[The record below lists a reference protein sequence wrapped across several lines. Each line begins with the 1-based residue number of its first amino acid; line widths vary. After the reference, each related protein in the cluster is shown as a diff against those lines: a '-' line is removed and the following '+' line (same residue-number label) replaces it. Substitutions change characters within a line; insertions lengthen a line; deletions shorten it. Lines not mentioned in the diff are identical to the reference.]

1 MKESSLLMA
10 MAANCY
16 MAMCVYLGLQR
27 IDVRS
32 SPRLVLGGRSMAMRA
47 SGTTEATVVI
57 AMRFVEML
65 IALAA

>member
-1 MKESSLLMA
+1 MKESSLLMV

-16 MAMCVYLGLQR
+16 VEMCVYLSLRR

-32 SPRLVLGGRSMAMRA
+32 SPRLVLGGRSMTMRA

-65 IALAA
+65 IAPAA